1 MLIFAVNSLNNNQ
14 NRIIMEQNEQP
25 IEETNEINE
34 TIPTDTLDNNSTQEN
49 NTQNSADEADETQK
63 KRKRGSRGGD
73 GNGQKVKQLET
84 DIEKLTAELGDM
96 KDKYLRLYAEFD
108 NYRKRTSREFLD
120 MQKTAGQSVIK
131 SLLPAIDDFDRAI
144 KIAELADSTETVP
157 TGVKLVYEKLNRAL
171 EQQGLQVM
179 ETNGEVFNADL
190 HEAITKIPAPTPEL
204 KGKVVDTVER
214 GYMLQDKIIR
224 FPKVVVGE

>member
-1 MLIFAVNSLNNNQ
+1 
-14 NRIIMEQNEQP
+14 MEQNEQP
-25 IEETNEINE
+25 IEETNEN
-34 TIPTDTLDNNSTQEN
+34 IPTDTLNNSTEQEN
-49 NTQNSADEADETQK
+49 TNQNVETEADETQK
-63 KRKRGSRGGD
+63 KRKRGARGGD

-108 NYRKRTSREFLD
+108 NYRKRTSREYIE
-120 MQKTAGQSVIK
+120 MQKTAGQAVIK

-190 HEAITKIPAPTPEL
+190 HEAITKIPAPMPEL
-204 KGKVVDTVER
+204 KGKIVDTVER